1 MHTIAALNG
10 FSETEKGHRKIGGES
25 RGGMSGKKMRGGFGY
40 NTYLN
45 V

>member
-10 FSETEKGHRKIGGES
+10 FIETEKEHRKIGGES
-25 RGGMSGKKMRGGFGY
+25 RRGTRGKEMRGGFGY